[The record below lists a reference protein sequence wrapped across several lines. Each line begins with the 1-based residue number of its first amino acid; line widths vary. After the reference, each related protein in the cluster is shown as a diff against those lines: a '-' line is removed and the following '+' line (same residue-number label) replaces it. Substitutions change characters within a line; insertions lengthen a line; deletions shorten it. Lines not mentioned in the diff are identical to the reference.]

1 MQARCWVTKDRYYH
15 VSVNRDLFG
24 RWSVVKSWG
33 GRHNRLG
40 GSDALAVEDFRDIS
54 VMLSGIEKQRKKR
67 GYSEINAR

>member
-1 MQARCWVTKDRYYH
+1 MHRCWVTRDRYYH

-40 GSDALAVEDFRDIS
+40 SSEALAIDHYEDVFEM
-54 VMLSGIEKQRKKR
+54 VVAIEKQRIKR
-67 GYSEINAR
+67 GYWEN